1 MDKQIKKIAILTSGG
16 DAPGMNAA
24 VRALARTAL
33 YHGVEVFG
41 VRRGYQG
48 LIEGDI
54 FKMKTTDVANIMQRG
69 GTILKTARSKEFRT
83 PEGRKKA
90 YEQLQQHGIDALALI
105 GGDGT
110 FSGAVAFFNEF
121 TIPAIG
127 LPGTIDKDLA
137 GTDLTIGFDTA
148 VNTAV
153 EAIDKIRDTAEA
165 HDRLFIVEVMGRDAG
180 YIALHSGIA
189 CGAEEILIPETKTDI
204 EAILQNIDRDNRR
217 KKTVRI
223 IVVAEGDEFGGSSA
237 LLHTIQNRFPEL
249 DVRATVLGHIQRG
262 GAPSC
267 ADRVLSSRLG
277 YAAIEALLKG
287 TSQVMVGII
296 NDEIVFTPF
305 AQAVKENSKIND
317 DMLQMIKV
325 LSA

>member
-54 FKMKTTDVANIMQRG
+54 FKMKTTDVANIIQRG